1 MVNQWY
7 VMCSISWCGWGVE
20 GFDLEM
26 SISEG
31 RSFFQALSLRLSNV
45 SNISRV
51 TSKSCHSTHSIC
63 AMRNSFASWS
73 LTREKSLL

>member
-45 SNISRV
+45 SKIR
-51 TSKSCHSTHSIC
+51 
-63 AMRNSFASWS
+63 
-73 LTREKSLL
+73 